1 MIRGFKGV
9 IFDLDGTIIDSLG
22 MWEAVDRVY
31 LERFDHSLPGDLQ
44 RAIEGMSFHETA
56 LYFKERFSLKDE
68 VEVIKKDWHDLAWK
82 YYENE
87 VSTKEHVVDLLKSIK
102 AMGIPMA
109 IATSNSRELATLALK
124 RNHLEE
130 CFETVV
136 TSGDV
141 ARGKPAP
148 DVFLEAARQIRVPPH
163 QCLVFE
169 DTFAGVLG
177 AKAAGM
183 TVYAVY
189 EKYSEDFLE
198 EILKNSDGYIRHYK
212 ELL

>member
-1 MIRGFKGV
+1 MIKKFKGV

-22 MWEAVDRVY
+22 MWEEVDRVY
-31 LERFDHSLPGDLQ
+31 LEKFDHVLPDDLQ
-44 RAIEGMSFHETA
+44 SAIEGMSFHETA
-56 LYFKERFSLKDE
+56 LYFKERFSLMDE
-68 VEVIKKDWHDLAWK
+68 VEVIKKDWHDLAWQF
-82 YYENE
+82 YENE
-87 VSTKEHVVDLLKSIK
+87 VTTKESVVDLLKAIK
-102 AMGIPMA
+102 ALGIPMA

-124 RNHLEE
+124 RNDLEG
-130 CFETVV
+130 CFETIV

-148 DVFLEAARQIRVPPH
+148 DVFLEAARQIKVDPGH
-163 QCLVFE
+163 CLVFE
-169 DTFAGVLG
+169 DTYAGVLG

-198 EILKNSDGYIRHYK
+198 QILENSDGYIRHYK